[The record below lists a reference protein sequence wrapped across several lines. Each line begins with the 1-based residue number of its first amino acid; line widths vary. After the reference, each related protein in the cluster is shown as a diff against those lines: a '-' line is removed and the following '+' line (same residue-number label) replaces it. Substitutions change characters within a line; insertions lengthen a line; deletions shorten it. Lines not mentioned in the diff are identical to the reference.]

1 MGYFRLSIEILRY
14 LFILLF
20 KFTPFTPS
28 GASVCTSRE
37 HTVAPGLKPNCTT
50 MNIHQAQEVPQEEA
64 AADVQGQAVLTNA
77 LILAAL
83 WGQLDRQGK

>member
-1 MGYFRLSIEILRY
+1 
-14 LFILLF
+14 
-20 KFTPFTPS
+20 
-28 GASVCTSRE
+28 
-37 HTVAPGLKPNCTT
+37 